1 MRYRG
6 VRDDKSGYGVHM
18 RVAGTTT
25 GFLVVEPRGRTTE
38 QPGRHDDLDAHGP
51 GTVIPLT
58 GKAAARVGAYPDVGR
73 LRSQCDSSAT
83 TAEGASPDKR
93 IDIAQ
98 DPADESSHTERG
110 EG

>member
-1 MRYRG
+1 MTNRG
-6 VRDDKSGYGVHM
+6 
-18 RVAGTTT
+18 T
-25 GFLVVEPRGRTTE
+25 GFICGWPEPPPDSWSLNPGGRTAE

-58 GKAAARVGAYPDVGR
+58 GKAAVRVDAYEDVGR
-73 LRSQCDSSAT
+73 LRSQCDLSAT
-83 TAEGASPDKR
+83 TVEGASTDKR

-98 DPADESSHTERG
+98 DPADQSSNTERG

>member
-1 MRYRG
+1 
-6 VRDDKSGYGVHM
+6 M

-25 GFLVVEPRGRTTE
+25 GFLVVEPRGAEPRSSLDGTMIWMPT
-38 QPGRHDDLDAHGP
+38 DLERSSR
-51 GTVIPLT
+51 LT
-58 GKAAARVGAYPDVGR
+58 GKAAARVGAYADVGR